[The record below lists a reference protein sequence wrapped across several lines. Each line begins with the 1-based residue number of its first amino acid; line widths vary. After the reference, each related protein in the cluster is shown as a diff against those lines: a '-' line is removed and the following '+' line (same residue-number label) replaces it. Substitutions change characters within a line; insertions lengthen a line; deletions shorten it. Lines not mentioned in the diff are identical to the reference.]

1 MRSQTRLAPYL
12 FAVCVLALAFLAVG
26 CGGATTSTT
35 PTLTATD
42 AAASGAPAGSDTAAT
57 STAPAAPDGAAES
70 AYPVPLTDGGAA
82 PAYPAEGEAAL
93 PAESYP
99 VPAAEEAF
107 LEPRFRIDQP
117 VTAATTTVTGQAPP
131 NLTLA
136 ILDVTYGGS
145 PLGIGQSDAN
155 GAFAISVSGL
165 TAGNRIGLAIGALP
179 EGLDIAQTAE
189 TYFPHRGEG
198 FQNLPNIGVFYD
210 TILVEP

>member
-1 MRSQTRLAPYL
+1 MRSQTRQAQILLLCLLTVALLA
-12 FAVCVLALAFLAVG
+12 AA
-26 CGGATTSTT
+26 CGGAATTTT
-35 PTLTATD
+35 PTL
-42 AAASGAPAGSDTAAT
+42 PAAT
-57 STAPAAPDGAAES
+57 EAAPDGGALAAS
-70 AYPVPLTDGGAA
+70 DATATPPAAPGGDAYPA
-82 PAYPAEGEAAL
+82 PDVAVVDPYPAEGEAAL

-99 VPAAEEAF
+99 PPAAEETF

-117 VTAATTTVTGQAPP
+117 VTTAATTITGQAPP

-136 ILDVTYGGS
+136 VLDVTYGGS

-179 EGLDIAQTAE
+179 EGMDIAQTAE
-189 TYFPHRGEG
+189 MYFPHRGEG

-210 TILVEP
+210 TTLVEP

>member
-1 MRSQTRLAPYL
+1 MRSQTRQAQILLLCLLTVALLA
-12 FAVCVLALAFLAVG
+12 AA
-26 CGGATTSTT
+26 CGGAATTTT
-35 PTLTATD
+35 PTL
-42 AAASGAPAGSDTAAT
+42 PAAT
-57 STAPAAPDGAAES
+57 EAAPDGGALAAS
-70 AYPVPLTDGGAA
+70 DATATPPAAPGGDAYPA
-82 PAYPAEGEAAL
+82 PDVAVVDPYPAEGEAAL

-99 VPAAEEAF
+99 VPAAEETF

-117 VTAATTTVTGQAPP
+117 VTTATTTITGQAPP

-136 ILDVTYGGS
+136 VLDVTYGGS

-179 EGLDIAQTAE
+179 EGMDIAQTAE
-189 TYFPHRGEG
+189 MYFPHRGEG

-210 TILVEP
+210 TTLVEP

>member
-1 MRSQTRLAPYL
+1 MRSQTKLAPYL
-12 FAVCVLALAFLAVG
+12 LVVCVLALAVLAVG

-35 PTLTATD
+35 PTLTATESAAGGALTSSD
-42 AAASGAPAGSDTAAT
+42 AAAT
-57 STAPAAPDGAAES
+57 STAPAAPAGADES
-70 AYPVPLTDGGAA
+70 AYPVPLTGEESA

-99 VPAAEEAF
+99 PPAAEETF

-117 VTAATTTVTGQAPP
+117 VTAATTTITGQAPP

-136 ILDVTYGGS
+136 VLDVTYGGS

-179 EGLDIAQTAE
+179 EGMDIAQTAE
-189 TYFPHRGEG
+189 MYFPHRGEG

-210 TILVEP
+210 TTLVEP

>member
-1 MRSQTRLAPYL
+1 MRSQTRQAQILLLCLLTVALLA
-12 FAVCVLALAFLAVG
+12 AA
-26 CGGATTSTT
+26 CGGAATTTT
-35 PTLTATD
+35 PTL
-42 AAASGAPAGSDTAAT
+42 PAAT
-57 STAPAAPDGAAES
+57 EAAPDGGALAAS
-70 AYPVPLTDGGAA
+70 DATATPPAAPGGDAYPA
-82 PAYPAEGEAAL
+82 PDVADVDPYPAEGEAAL

-99 VPAAEEAF
+99 PPAAEETF

-117 VTAATTTVTGQAPP
+117 VTTATTTITGQAPP

-136 ILDVTYGGS
+136 VLDVTYGGS

-179 EGLDIAQTAE
+179 EGMDIAQTAE
-189 TYFPHRGEG
+189 MYFPHRGEG

-210 TILVEP
+210 TTLVEP

>member
-1 MRSQTRLAPYL
+1 MLLLCLLTVALLA
-12 FAVCVLALAFLAVG
+12 AA
-26 CGGATTSTT
+26 CGGAATTTT
-35 PTLTATD
+35 PTL
-42 AAASGAPAGSDTAAT
+42 PAAT
-57 STAPAAPDGAAES
+57 EAAPDGGALAAS
-70 AYPVPLTDGGAA
+70 DATATPPAAPGGDAYPA
-82 PAYPAEGEAAL
+82 PDVAVVDPYPAEGEAAL

-99 VPAAEEAF
+99 PPAVEETF

-117 VTAATTTVTGQAPP
+117 VTTAATTITGQAPP

-136 ILDVTYGGS
+136 VLDVTYGGS

-179 EGLDIAQTAE
+179 EGMDIAQTAE
-189 TYFPHRGEG
+189 MYFPHRGEG

-210 TILVEP
+210 TTLVEP

>member
-1 MRSQTRLAPYL
+1 MRSQTRQAQILLLCLLTVALLA
-12 FAVCVLALAFLAVG
+12 AA
-26 CGGATTSTT
+26 CGGAATTTT
-35 PTLTATD
+35 PTL
-42 AAASGAPAGSDTAAT
+42 PAAT
-57 STAPAAPDGAAES
+57 EAAPDGGALAAS
-70 AYPVPLTDGGAA
+70 DATATPPAAPGGDAYPA
-82 PAYPAEGEAAL
+82 PDVAVVDPYPAEGEAAL

-99 VPAAEEAF
+99 PPAAEETF

-117 VTAATTTVTGQAPP
+117 VTAATTTITGQAPP

-136 ILDVTYGGS
+136 VLDVTYGGS

-179 EGLDIAQTAE
+179 EGMDIAQTAE
-189 TYFPHRGEG
+189 MYFPHRGEG

-210 TILVEP
+210 TTLVEP

>member
-1 MRSQTRLAPYL
+1 MSSQTRQAQILLLCLLTVALLA
-12 FAVCVLALAFLAVG
+12 AA
-26 CGGATTSTT
+26 CGGAATTTT
-35 PTLTATD
+35 PTL
-42 AAASGAPAGSDTAAT
+42 PAAT
-57 STAPAAPDGAAES
+57 EAAPDGGALAAS
-70 AYPVPLTDGGAA
+70 DATATPPAAPGGDAYPA
-82 PAYPAEGEAAL
+82 PDVAVVDPYPAEGEAAL

-99 VPAAEEAF
+99 PPAAEETF

-117 VTAATTTVTGQAPP
+117 VTTAATTITGQAPP

-136 ILDVTYGGS
+136 VLDVTYGGS

-179 EGLDIAQTAE
+179 EGMDIAQTAE
-189 TYFPHRGEG
+189 MYFPHRGEG

-210 TILVEP
+210 TTLVEP

>member
-1 MRSQTRLAPYL
+1 MRSQTRQAQILLLCLLTVALLA
-12 FAVCVLALAFLAVG
+12 AA
-26 CGGATTSTT
+26 CGGAATTTT
-35 PTLTATD
+35 PTL
-42 AAASGAPAGSDTAAT
+42 PAAT
-57 STAPAAPDGAAES
+57 EAAPDGGALAAS
-70 AYPVPLTDGGAA
+70 DATATPPAAPGGDAYPA
-82 PAYPAEGEAAL
+82 PDVAVVDPYPAEGEAAL

-99 VPAAEEAF
+99 PPAAEETF

-117 VTAATTTVTGQAPP
+117 VTTAATTITGQAPP

-136 ILDVTYGGS
+136 VLDVTYGGS

-179 EGLDIAQTAE
+179 EGMDIAQTAE
-189 TYFPHRGEG
+189 MYFPHRGEG

-210 TILVEP
+210 TTLVQP